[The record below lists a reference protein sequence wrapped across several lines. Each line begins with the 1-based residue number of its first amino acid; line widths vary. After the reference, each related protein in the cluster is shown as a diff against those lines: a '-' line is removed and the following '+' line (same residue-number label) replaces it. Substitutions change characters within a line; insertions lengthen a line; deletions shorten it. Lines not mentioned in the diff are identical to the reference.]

1 MRHQAVPDEQHEDGA
16 DRRSEQS
23 RALVRPVPADRLTDE
38 GGDEGAGDAEQGRQ
52 NEPGR
57 IVRAGE
63 IIRAMI
69 PATRPMMMI
78 QTMLTCASMADCKK

>member
-1 MRHQAVPDEQHEDGA
+1 MN
-16 DRRSEQS
+16 
-23 RALVRPVPADRLTDE
+23 PVGLFGP
-38 GGDEGAGDAEQGRQ
+38 
-52 NEPGR
+52 
-57 IVRAGE
+57 GE